1 MLPRPWHVATLVSV
15 SLDALPNAFSHSLA
29 QERGLSDR
37 RLRGLLA
44 DGALER
50 LAHGLYRKADAP
62 PADLDRIEI
71 ALRASDATLCLT
83 TALSHHDLTDVIPSE
98 IDVALP
104 RSRRPPRVR
113 APVRWHR
120 FREDTFDVGRETIEV
135 DEGLSIGIYSA
146 ERSLIDAFRLRHQEG
161 DEMAV
166 EALRRWLKRPGATPA
181 NLLAMAK
188 HFPKAEPSL
197 LQTLRILS

>member
-1 MLPRPWHVATLVSV
+1 MLPCLLNVDTLSSV
-15 SLDALPNAFSHSLA
+15 NLYALPNAFSYSLA

-37 RLRGLLA
+37 RLRRLLA

-50 LAHGLYRKADAP
+50 LGHGLYRKADAP

-83 TALSHHDLTDVIPSE
+83 TALSHHDLTDVIPPE

-113 APVRWHR
+113 PPVRWHR
-120 FREDTFDVGRETIEV
+120 FRENTFDVGRETIEV
-135 DEGLSIGIYSA
+135 DEGLSIGIYNA
-146 ERSLIDAFRLRHQEG
+146 ERSLIDAFRLRYQEG

-166 EALRRWLKRPGATPA
+166 EALRRWLKQPGVMPA

-197 LQTLRILS
+197 LHTLRILS

>member
-1 MLPRPWHVATLVSV
+1 MPRIGDVDTLSFVA
-15 SLDALPNAFSHSLA
+15 LDTLPNAFPYRLA

-37 RLRGLLA
+37 RLRGLVA
-44 DGALER
+44 DGSLER
-50 LAHGLYRKADAP
+50 LGHGLYRKADAP

-83 TALSHHDLTDVIPSE
+83 TALSHHDLTDVIPTE

-104 RSRRPPRVR
+104 RSRRSPRVR

-120 FREDTFDVGRETIEV
+120 FHEDTFDIGREAIEV
-135 DEGLSIGIYSA
+135 DEGLFIGIYSA

-166 EALRRWLKRPGATPA
+166 EALRRWLKRPKATPA
-181 NLLAMAK
+181 HLLAMATR
-188 HFPKAEPSL
+188 FPKAEPSL
-197 LQTLRILS
+197 LHTLRILS